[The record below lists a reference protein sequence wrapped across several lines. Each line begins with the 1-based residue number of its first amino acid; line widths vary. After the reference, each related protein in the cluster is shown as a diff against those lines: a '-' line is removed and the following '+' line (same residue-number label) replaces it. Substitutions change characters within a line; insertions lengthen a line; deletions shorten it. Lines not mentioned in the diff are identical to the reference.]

1 MTQAVCGRYHR
12 MTRVPW
18 FGLAHRHFFTTTQN
32 GSNNQVNES
41 TLSLAS
47 TPLEIKNVIQNLI
60 CEKFSNPPDVWTLQ
74 KCCLPHTSNRIHV
87 MMRVQ
92 SDSVFGSWGLFGCFK
107 FQFFLNDPN
116 TFSGFLYVYLNLL
129 MDSNTIPDMTNIS
142 NPATSSL
149 KIICERTTLN
159 PFKIIS

>member
-1 MTQAVCGRYHR
+1 MTQTVCGRYHR

-107 FQFFLNDPN
+107 FQFLLEWSKHIFRFSICLFELINGLEHN
-116 TFSGFLYVYLNLL
+116 TRHDKYMQPLHWN
-129 MDSNTIPDMTNIS
+129 
-142 NPATSSL
+142 SSVR
-149 KIICERTTLN
+149 EQR
-159 PFKIIS
+159 